1 MNAAT
6 ATGGHPSK
14 EFQIATWN
22 VNSLR
27 VRSEQL
33 LEWLRVHSPDV
44 VGLQET
50 KLQDPDF
57 PHAQF
62 TAAGYHS
69 ICSGQKTY
77 NGVALLS
84 RQPMADIVR
93 DIPDFDDPPRRVL
106 AANVA
111 GFRVINLY
119 VPNGQAPGSEKFA
132 YKLKWLEALTRWL
145 TKEAAQHPNL
155 VVMGDFNVAPED
167 RDVHDP
173 VAWLGRVHV
182 SPEERAALKRI
193 TDLGLVDP
201 YRRFEQ
207 PEKSFT
213 WWDYR
218 QAGFRRNAGLRID
231 LILANQPLLPRLTR
245 VRIDVEPRRAERA
258 SDHTPLI
265 ATFRADGAG
274 DLRKSNPGNPFPAPG

>member
-1 MNAAT
+1 VNAIA
-6 ATGGHPSK
+6 GSGEPLRK
-14 EFQIATWN
+14 DEFSIATWN

-27 VRSEQL
+27 VRGEQL
-33 LEWLRVHSPDV
+33 LEWLRTNSPDV

-50 KLQDPDF
+50 KTQDPDF
-57 PHAQF
+57 PLAGF

-69 ICSGQKTY
+69 VFSGQKTY

-84 RQPMADIVR
+84 RHPMTDVVR

-106 AANVA
+106 AATI
-111 GFRVINLY
+111 GDFRVINLY

-145 TKEAAQHPNL
+145 KHEAEKHKGL

-173 VAWLGRVHV
+173 AAWVGNVHV
-182 SPEERAALKRI
+182 SPEERAALGRV
-193 TDLGLVDP
+193 TELGLVDAF
-201 YRRFEQ
+201 RHFEQ
-207 PEKSFT
+207 PEKSFS

-218 QAGFRRNAGLRID
+218 QGAFRRNNGLRID
-231 LILANQPLLPRLTR
+231 LILVHRLLLPRLAGC
-245 VRIDVEPRRAERA
+245 RIDVEPRRVERA
-258 SDHTPLI
+258 SDHTPVI
-265 ATFRADGAG
+265 ANFRAA
-274 DLRKSNPGNPFPAPG
+274 LQ